1 MPEDFIACEKA
12 GGKMITKSLSGGKYI
27 HLCKDKSGNWHK
39 GEVKEG
45 KSAKIS
51 KKLKSMRKSKNA

>member
-1 MPEDFIACEKA
+1 MPEAFTNCVK
-12 GGKMITKSLSGGKYI
+12 SGGKVRTKTLKGGRYI
-27 HLCKDKSGNWHK
+27 HVCFLKGKSFA